1 MTIKYHAGRRIQG
14 TSNSVTNWVEASGT
28 NGTGA
33 GQYDSSNTSGDNSF
47 NYDTTNNEID
57 FDVVRTSN
65 TPNCMMKDITSSTN
79 GLGTALSTTNWRMRF
94 KIYWDN
100 WEDKGDITLW
110 LGLCSFSRSEAIN
123 GANSN
128 DVRKPTGGDNIGL
141 MFTNANLSNNCWN
154 NLKFYYGENEDDTT
168 RFGGDSTNHAVDLE
182 VANTI
187 LSSGNYNCN
196 KPTDDT
202 YYWCEIIR
210 DGSTV
215 TFNCSKTAY
224 GNSDVCGAS
233 NSATG
238 KTTSGTASSTFG
250 TTRPLKYFYVGKTGG
265 TGGSAHI
272 QGMIR
277 DLQIENTAS
286 SSIDRGQLTNV
297 QVGSRFEETD
307 TRKMYHKNIDE
318 YKVHSFTSG
327 TSTFAVTGSGDV
339 EVLVIGAG
347 AGGSA
352 DNYGGGGA
360 GGMSEKSGHAVT
372 AQSYSV
378 TIGSGGAGGAQGGSI
393 KGSNGNTSSFDS
405 IVSNGGGAGG
415 INSSSGNDGGSGG
428 GCGTTT
434 NGQTGGNTTQGDTN
448 GATGYGFDGGD
459 SPQSGG
465 GGAGQV
471 GQTPNGGNGRAN
483 SITGTSVYYAGG
495 GASVSGTGGN
505 GGGGDGNASFSGS
518 PSHGTANTGSG
529 GGSGHAAAGG
539 TSGNGG
545 SGIIIIKYA
554 TSSGISATGGTI
566 TTINESAK
574 PTNVENNS
582 ILIEKN
588 TADRYWFNGSTWTL
602 ET

>member
-1 MTIKYHAGRRIQG
+1 MAITYKSGRRIQG

-110 LGLCSFSRSEAIN
+110 LGLCSFSRSEATN

-141 MFTNANLSNNCWN
+141 MFTNANLSSNCWN

-168 RFGGDSTNHAVDLE
+168 RFGGDAANHAVDLE

-196 KPTDDT
+196 VPTDDT

-224 GNSDVCGAS
+224 GLSDVCGAS

-307 TRKMYHKNIDE
+307 TRKIYHKNIDE
-318 YKVHSFTSG
+318 YKVHTFTSD
-327 TSTFAVTGSGDV
+327 SNLVVTGSGNV
-339 EVLVIGAG
+339 EYLVISGG
-347 AGGSA
+347 GGGGSGTPSGYYA
-352 DNYGGGGA
+352 AGGGGA
-360 GGMSEKSGHAVT
+360 GGFKTGSG
-372 AQSYSV
+372 SV
-378 TIGSGGAGGAQGGSI
+378 SAATYAIDIGAKGAGNSGNANGNSGLNSSLIGTGLSITSNGGGGGSGGGGGENGLSGGSGGGGRTGYVGGTTISSTPAQGFAGGNPGTAGGGGGGGGSSQAGFT
-393 KGSNGNTSSFDS
+393 GSTTTSGGNGGDGKSSS
-405 IVSNGGGAGG
+405 ISGTAVIYAGGGAGG
-415 INSSSGNDGGSGG
+415 NMSAGNAAVGGSGG
-428 GCGTTT
+428 GGAT
-434 NGQTGGNTTQGDTN
+434 NTA
-448 GATGYGFDGGD
+448 ATGYG
-459 SPQSGG
+459 SGG
-465 GGAGQV
+465 GGGE
-471 GQTPNGGNGRAN
+471 
-483 SITGTSVYYAGG
+483 
-495 GASVSGTGGN
+495 SGTGGAN
-505 GGGGDGNASFSGS
+505 GSDG
-518 PSHGTANTGSG
+518 
-529 GGSGHAAAGG
+529 
-539 TSGNGG
+539 
-545 SGIIIIKYA
+545 IVIVRYL
-554 TSSGISATGGTI
+554 TSSSITATGGTI
-566 TTINESAK
+566 TTIGGWKEEG
-574 PTNVENNS
+574 T
-582 ILIEKN
+582 
-588 TADRYWFNGSTWTL
+588 
-602 ET
+602 